1 MNQARNF
8 EDVFVNVIA
17 SDHCLTRKED
27 SVIVVATWLVAS
39 SSSASILT
47 ATDLGG
53 ARFAH
58 VKRRGN
64 HLVRVRLNGLHSAKI
79 KSMKISSG
87 GSGGILVKFCTSEN
101 FLLYIQY

>member
-47 ATDLGG
+47 VTDLGG

-58 VKRRGN
+58 VKEEAWQSFGKGA
-64 HLVRVRLNGLHSAKI
+64 LERLA
-79 KSMKISSG
+79 
-87 GSGGILVKFCTSEN
+87 FCKN
-101 FLLYIQY
+101 